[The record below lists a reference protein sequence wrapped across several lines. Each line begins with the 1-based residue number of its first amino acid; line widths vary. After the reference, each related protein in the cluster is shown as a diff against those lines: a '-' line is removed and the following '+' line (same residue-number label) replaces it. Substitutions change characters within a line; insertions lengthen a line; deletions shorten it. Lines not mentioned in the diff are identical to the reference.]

1 MLAFFPVTLKWR
13 DFVYPRLCLFNILLS
28 GGVSDR
34 LFSRQSL
41 QTASKHSTASSNRT
55 IFNFPLLQCAGK
67 CDWEEHHNGIWLKMI
82 VIIFPSESVTICEY
96 WFLEDLFR
104 TMCKCTL
111 AQGKKK
117 HIDGWKHFIF
127 MWQTFASFV
136 INEVTCVMDSR
147 FFFPS
152 LRKRRQT
159 FGHMEFNLKY
169 REEAKTNLCELK
181 SEFTSIWNEFRMSSF
196 HVCDSF
202 LCKYVPDKFYW

>member
-1 MLAFFPVTLKWR
+1 MMNVLWLLPPFYNCSIKMLAFFPVTLKWR

-67 CDWEEHHNGIWLKMI
+67 CDWEEHHNGIWLKTI

-111 AQGKKK
+111 AQEKKAHWWMK
-117 HIDGWKHFIF
+117 
-127 MWQTFASFV
+127 TF
-136 INEVTCVMDSR
+136 
-147 FFFPS
+147 
-152 LRKRRQT
+152 
-159 FGHMEFNLKY
+159 H
-169 REEAKTNLCELK
+169 
-181 SEFTSIWNEFRMSSF
+181 F
-196 HVCDSF
+196 HVANI
-202 LCKYVPDKFYW
+202 CKFCY